1 MTYSTIQ
8 KLEDRIEKLKK
19 EITALENP
27 SQSEKDDPDS
37 HYNSYIDPTERLRV
51 LKITLKEGQDRLVR
65 LRTSTDEDYQ
75 AIVHDMKIISEHVKA
90 VEQKYECRTV
100 KFLCAVAEFF
110 EKPRSKTIADKIRNY
125 MLTKINA
132 PVCSITGNPK
142 PNLEPM
148 PASPYADEYINYRN
162 AKKEKEMDDWHRL
175 QKIMDGV

>member
-1 MTYSTIQ
+1 MTIHLIK
-8 KLEDRIEKLKK
+8 KLEDRIEKVKQ
-19 EITALENP
+19 EISDLENP
-27 SQSEKDDPDS
+27 SQSDKADPNS
-37 HYNSYIDPTERLRV
+37 HYNSYINPAERIRV
-51 LKITLKEGQDRLVR
+51 LKITLKEGQERLVR
-65 LRTSTDEDYQ
+65 LRTSTDADYQ

-148 PASPYADEYINYRN
+148 PASPYADEYVNYRN
-162 AKKEKEMDDWHRL
+162 ANKEKEMDEWHRL
-175 QKIMDGV
+175 QKIMDSF

>member
-1 MTYSTIQ
+1 MTYSTIK
-8 KLEDRIEKLKK
+8 KLEDKLEKIKQ

-37 HYNSYIDPTERLRV
+37 RYNSYLEPTERLRY
-51 LKITLKEGQDRLVR
+51 LKLTLKEGQDRLVR
-65 LRTSTDEDYQ
+65 LRTSTDADYQ

-148 PASPYADEYINYRN
+148 PASPYADEYVNYRN
-162 AKKEKEMDDWHRL
+162 AKKEKEMDEWHRL
-175 QKIMDGV
+175 QKIMDSF